1 MSNCDEPPTGE
12 HAYRAR
18 ALDLMRGRGAVR
30 PRDLE
35 AQGIPRHYLHLLHTE
50 GAVERV
56 GRGLYVPAGAD
67 LTEHHT
73 LAEASVRVPHGILC
87 LLSALRFHGL
97 TTQLP
102 FQVWMAIEEKAWQP
116 RVDHPPLRV
125 VRYSGAAWTFG
136 VERHVVEGVP
146 VRVYSP
152 AKTVADCFKYRNKI
166 GIDVALEALR
176 ETLGHR
182 RASTDELLAA
192 AAACRMSRVMT
203 PYLQALA

>member
-1 MSNCDEPPTGE
+1 VD
-12 HAYRAR
+12 HRAR
-18 ALDLMRGRGAVR
+18 ALELMRGRGAIR

-35 AQGIPRHYLHLLHTE
+35 LDGIPRHYLHLLHVE

-73 LAEASVRVPHGILC
+73 LAEASTRVPHGVVC
-87 LLSALRFHGL
+87 LLSALQFHGL

-102 FQVWMAIEEKAWQP
+102 FRVWMAIEEKAWQP
-116 RVDHPPLRV
+116 RVDHPPMRF
-125 VRYSGAAWTFG
+125 VRFSRTAWTYG
-136 VERHVVEGVP
+136 VETHVVEGVP

-166 GIDVALEALR
+166 GIDVAVEALR
-176 ETLGHR
+176 ETLRHR
-182 RASTDELLAA
+182 RATVEELTRAA
-192 AAACRMSRVMT
+192 EACRMSRVMT

>member
-1 MSNCDEPPTGE
+1 MSNWREQPTGQY
-12 HAYRAR
+12 AYRAR
-18 ALDLMRGRGAVR
+18 ALDLMHGRGAVR
-30 PRDLE
+30 PRDLD
-35 AQGIPRHYLHLLHTE
+35 ALGIPRHYLHLLHAE
-50 GAVERV
+50 GMVERV
-56 GRGLYVPAGAD
+56 GRGLYVPAGTD

-73 LAEASVRVPHGILC
+73 LAEAGARVPHGILC
-87 LLSALRFHGL
+87 LLSALRFHDL

-102 FQVWMAIEEKAWQP
+102 FQVWMAIEEKAWHP
-116 RVDHPPLRV
+116 RVDHPPLRF

-176 ETLGHR
+176 ETLHHR
-182 RASTDELLAA
+182 RAGTDELLAA

-203 PYLQALA
+203 PYLQALS